1 MPEELVED
9 ILKEVPDEVDS
20 NVLLDLNRPEIELTK
35 PEEVEPKPKL
45 EEAKEPKESKEAE
58 EPKEVTKIEDVKTIE
73 ELATKI
79 GWRPNH
85 NGKDYIDASTYIL
98 KSREIQETMK
108 EHNDSLKGQLSEMQN
123 SIEALKTHNEKVY
136 KADVKR
142 MQTEIEDLRRQK
154 REAVELADVDKVDEL
169 DKQIDD
175 LQKDLYEPQNNQQ
188 PAQNSVYAEWV
199 KDNQWYLNEPEMAT
213 YAESVAEQY
222 AGAPLDR
229 LYKIVR
235 NKVAEVF
242 PEKFDVSKDSVA
254 PITREKPIGP
264 QSPVEASTNNGAK
277 LSFSESN
284 LTPGQ
289 ITIMNQFVR
298 QGIMTK
304 EAYINDIQRMQEA

>member
-9 ILKEVPDEVDS
+9 ILNEIPSEDIPTD
-20 NVLLDLNRPEIELTK
+20 VLPDLNETDPIMVDK
-35 PEEVEPKPKL
+35 PLVEESKKVVPKL
-45 EEAKEPKESKEAE
+45 E
-58 EPKEVTKIEDVKTIE
+58 EPKEVAEAKADKTVE

-79 GWRPNH
+79 GWQPNH
-85 NGKDYIDASTYIL
+85 TGKDYIDAATYIL

-108 EHNDSLKGQLSEMQN
+108 EHNDNLKGQLSDMQN
-123 SIEALKTHNEKVY
+123 SIESLKVHNEKVY

-142 MQTEIEDLRRQK
+142 MQTEIEDLQKQK

-169 DKQIDD
+169 DKQIDG
-175 LQKDLYEPQNNQQ
+175 LQKDLSEPQPEKQ
-188 PAQNSVYAEWV
+188 ATQNPIYVDWV
-199 KDNQWYLNEPEMAT
+199 KDNQWYLNEPEMST
-213 YAESVAEQY
+213 YAETVAEQY

-242 PEKFDVSKDSVA
+242 PEKFDPPKVA
-254 PITREKPIGP
+254 VMKPIGP

-277 LSFSESN
+277 STFGEAD

-289 ITIMNQFVR
+289 ISNMNQFAR
-298 QGIMTK
+298 LGIMPK
-304 EAYINDIQRMQEA
+304 DQYINEIRRMQEA

>member
-9 ILKEVPDEVDS
+9 ILNEVPNEDIPTD
-20 NVLLDLNRPEIELTK
+20 VLPDLSEADQIMADKPSVEKPKEDVPK
-35 PEEVEPKPKL
+35 PE
-45 EEAKEPKESKEAE
+45 ESKEAAKPE
-58 EPKEVTKIEDVKTIE
+58 SESDKTIE

-85 NGKDYIDASTYIL
+85 NGEGYVDAATYIL

-108 EHNDSLKGQLSEMQN
+108 EHNDNLKGQLSDMQS

-142 MQTEIEDLRRQK
+142 MQSEIEDLRKQK

-169 DKQIDD
+169 DKQIDG
-175 LQKDLYEPQNNQQ
+175 LQKDLFEPQSDRQ
-188 PAQNSVYAEWV
+188 PTQNPVYANWV

-213 YAESVAEQY
+213 YAETVAEQY

-229 LYKIVR
+229 LYNIIR

-242 PEKFDVSKDSVA
+242 PEKFEAPKIDPLKVA
-254 PITREKPIGP
+254 KPIGP

-277 LSFSESN
+277 STFGEADLTSGQVSN
-284 LTPGQ
+284 
-289 ITIMNQFVR
+289 MNQFVR
-298 QGIMTK
+298 LGIMTK
-304 EAYINDIQRMQEA
+304 EAYINDIKRMQKEA